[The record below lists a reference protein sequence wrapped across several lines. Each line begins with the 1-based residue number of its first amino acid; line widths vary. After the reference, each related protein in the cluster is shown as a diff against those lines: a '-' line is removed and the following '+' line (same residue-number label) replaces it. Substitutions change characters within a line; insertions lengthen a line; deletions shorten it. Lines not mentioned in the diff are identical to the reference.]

1 MIQPVLLYNCEVWF
15 PEEYLP
21 VLRATDRANRNG
33 TTCDLLSFEEKRSYE
48 KVHIKYCKAMLGIKN
63 LAKKSCRFVHFN
75 KKKVKKKKSWIDT
88 EFKDLKKTVLDL
100 GSEVKK
106 QRFNLQLRVNYFTHC
121 KKLKKKVKN
130 KKYQFTKGLYEKL
143 LNWKETDPK
152 QYWQVLNSLKK
163 GDKSSKNP
171 EIQVNFEKII
181 EHFKSQGSCK
191 NYNVSLKNKV
201 ENHII
206 Q

>member
-1 MIQPVLLYNCEVWF
+1 M
-15 PEEYLP
+15 
-21 VLRATDRANRNG
+21 
-33 TTCDLLSFEEKRSYE
+33 
-48 KVHIKYCKAMLGIKN
+48 
-63 LAKKSCRFVHFN
+63 
-75 KKKVKKKKSWIDT
+75 
-88 EFKDLKKTVLDL
+88 
-100 GSEVKK
+100 
-106 QRFNLQLRVNYFTHC
+106 
-121 KKLKKKVKN
+121 VKN
-130 KKYQFTKGLYEKL
+130 KKKCQFTKGLYEKP

-191 NYNVSLKNKV
+191 NYNVNLKNKV